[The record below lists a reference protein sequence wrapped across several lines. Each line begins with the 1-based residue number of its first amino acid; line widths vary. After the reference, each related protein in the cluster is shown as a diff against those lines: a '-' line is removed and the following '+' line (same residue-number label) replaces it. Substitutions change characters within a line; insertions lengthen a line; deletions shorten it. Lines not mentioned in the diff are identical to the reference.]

1 MTFHG
6 YLYLHNFELPRF
18 SDCCRKLPLIH
29 PKKGI
34 MKSCFIIALVS
45 ISTLTLA
52 QKPVKENLSITQP
65 KLVVGIVVDQMR
77 WDYLTRYYQLFQ
89 PNGGFRRM
97 LGEGFSFDNTQV
109 PYTPTV
115 TACGHTC
122 VYTGSLPAL
131 HGIVGNNWWENRL
144 NKGMYCSEDKS
155 VKGVGSR
162 TEEDGQMSPKNMLTT
177 TVCDELRLSNN
188 FASKVIGIA
197 IKDRGA
203 ILPAGHSAN
212 AAYWYEAKTGNFISS
227 TYYMNELPRWVQNFN
242 NRKLPDSLYGLGWK
256 PALPTATYA
265 TYATAD
271 DKPYESKPFGKE
283 AVGFPYDLSK
293 FVGKDYSK
301 ISSTPWGNTLTA
313 ELAKAAVIAEKLGQ
327 GAATDF
333 LAVSFSSPDY
343 IGHSFGPNSWENV
356 DDYVRLDQELGK
368 FFQFLDERLG
378 SKSYTVF
385 LTADHAVA
393 HVPGFLKE
401 NRIPGGLLDM
411 SGMMKDMNLQI
422 KQRFGIDNAIASIMN
437 EQVYLSRKR
446 MDTSKADV
454 MEIKNFIVQYLM
466 KEENITHAFAS
477 DDILI
482 TPLPAS
488 IREMYA
494 NGFHPSR
501 SGDVIF
507 IPKPGY
513 FIGGNTGTTHGSPF
527 QYDTHIPLLWYGW
540 GIKKGSSQRMVYMT
554 DIAPTVAALLKL
566 QAPSGNVGHVLQEAL
581 TQK

>member
-1 MTFHG
+1 MKKF
-6 YLYLHNFELPRF
+6 LIA
-18 SDCCRKLPLIH
+18 PLFFAVLI
-29 PKKGI
+29 GR
-34 MKSCFIIALVS
+34 
-45 ISTLTLA
+45 A
-52 QKPVKENLSITQP
+52 QKPVKESSAISHP

-77 WDYLTRYYQLFQ
+77 WDYLTRYYPLFQ
-89 PNGGFRRM
+89 ANGGFRRM
-97 LGEGFSFDNTQV
+97 LGDGFSFDNTQI
-109 PYTPTV
+109 PYVPTV

-122 VYTGSLPAL
+122 VYTGSIPAL
-131 HGIVGNNWWENRL
+131 HGIVGNNWWDNRL
-144 NKGMYCSEDKS
+144 QKGMYCSEDKS
-155 VKGVGSR
+155 VKGVGSK

-177 TVCDELRLSNN
+177 SVCDELRLASN

-212 AAYWYEAKTGNFISS
+212 AAYWYESKTGNFISS
-227 TYYMNELPRWVQNFN
+227 TYYMNELPGWVQQFN
-242 NRKLPDSLYGLGWK
+242 GRKLPDSLYRLGWK
-256 PALPTATYA
+256 TALPAATYSL
-265 TYATAD
+265 YSSAD
-271 DKPYESKPFGKE
+271 DKAYESKPFGKE
-283 AVGFPYDLSK
+283 ALGFPYDLSK

-313 ELAKAAVIAEKLGQ
+313 EMAKAAVLAEKLGQ
-327 GAATDF
+327 GSATDF

-343 IGHSFGPNSWENV
+343 IGHSFGPNSWENA

-368 FFQFLDERLG
+368 FFQFLDAQLG
-378 SKSYTVF
+378 AKSYTVF

-393 HVPGFLKE
+393 HIPGYLKE

-422 KQRFGIDNAIASIMN
+422 KQRYGIDNAIASIMN

-454 MEIKNFIVQYLM
+454 VEIKNFIVQYLL
-466 KEENITHAFAS
+466 KEENITHAFSS
-477 DDILI
+477 DDVLI
-482 TPLPAS
+482 TPLPKV

-501 SGDVIF
+501 SGDVSF

-513 FIGGNTGTTHGSPF
+513 FIGGSTGTTHGSPF

-540 GIKKGSSQRMVYMT
+540 GIKKGSSNKMVYMT
-554 DIAPTVAALLKL
+554 DIAPTVAALLRI
-566 QAPSGNVGHVLQEAL
+566 QAPNGNVGNVLDDAL
-581 TQK
+581 LTETGKAHK